1 MTVILTF
8 FIITCAPLRSA
19 RHDVGNEEIVHLY
32 ASLGRD
38 ARVKSFALSGMSNAL
53 NSSFVLIGEVLG
65 AGLIHGGRRGT
76 S

>member
-38 ARVKSFALSGMSNAL
+38 ARVKKFALSGMSNAL
-53 NSSFVLIGEVLG
+53 NSSLYSSVRYSVQASFTGD
-65 AGLIHGGRRGT
+65 AGGT